1 VTGPAWLL
9 LPVLTPILVMLAALL
24 LQRFETIVM
33 NQADLKPA
41 QESRIT
47 SPSVPQ
53 HGFDADSV
61 TPSGAIATVSSRQP
75 SPGSAVVAVVAETAV
90 LVSAK
95 IPSTEA
101 ILAR

>member
-1 VTGPAWLL
+1 VTGPAWFL

-33 NQADLKPA
+33 DQADPTPS

-53 HGFDADSV
+53 YGFDVDSV
-61 TPSGAIATVSSRQP
+61 MPSEKIATLSSRQP
-75 SPGSAVVAVVAETAV
+75 SPGSAA

-95 IPSTEA
+95 VPSTEA
-101 ILAR
+101 ILAQ

>member
-1 VTGPAWLL
+1 L

-33 NQADLKPA
+33 NQADPAPA
-41 QESRIT
+41 QESLVT

-53 HGFDADSV
+53 YGFDADSV
-61 TPSGAIATVSSRQP
+61 TSSETIAALSSRQP
-75 SPGSAVVAVVAETAV
+75 SPGSAVVAVVADTAV

-95 IPSTEA
+95 ILSTEA
-101 ILAR
+101 ILSR